1 MEKPI
6 ITDPT
11 QKALKLNLNRNIYG
25 TIAEIGAGQEVARRF
40 FRAGAASGTIAKTIS
55 AYDMAFS
62 DYLYGTSETKRYVSE
77 ERLRQMLAT
86 EFDAL
91 PQVLKNKSKEDV
103 CFFAYADTITA
114 INYKKTN
121 ESHGWIGVRFQL
133 CPNSSTND
141 AIVHIRLLEKDNY
154 LQQRTTG
161 IFGINLIYACYYYF
175 NNPHRFLLSLLDGL
189 SRDQIEINM
198 IKMSGADLKH
208 IDNRLLSVQLVKNH
222 MTNATLFDKNM
233 NVCQPSDMLYK
244 KNIMILR
251 GRFRP
256 ITNFTFDMIT
266 SGFNEFSKEIDEQ
279 KNSVLFCELSMES
292 ILRTGDFDE
301 DDFINRV
308 EILCGLGQNVIV
320 SNYPEHYKF
329 ISYFNRFK
337 INKLRIVLSALT
349 LKDILNEKYYKELN
363 GGILEAFGK
372 LFVKNI
378 VMYVYPALSE
388 KDDKLLTTK
397 TIDLPDNIIPLF
409 NYLLKTN
416 KLKDL
421 KNIKTDK
428 LNIFSDK
435 IIEMINNDVSGWEEM
450 IPKFAVEKIK
460 SKNMFGYNKTNKLA
474 E

>member
-1 MEKPI
+1 MKKQI

-40 FRAGAASGTIAKTIS
+40 FRAGGASGTIAKTIS

-62 DYLYGTSETKRYVSE
+62 DYLYGASEAKRYVSE
-77 ERLRQMLAT
+77 ERLRQMLET

-91 PQVLKNKSKEDV
+91 PQIIKKNKKDV
-103 CFFAYADTITA
+103 CFFTYADTITA
-114 INYKKTN
+114 INYQKTN

-133 CPNSSTND
+133 YPNSNSND
-141 AIVHIRLLEKDNY
+141 VIVHIRLLEKDNF

-161 IFGINLIYACYYYF
+161 IFGINLIYACYNYT

-198 IKMSGADLKH
+198 IKMSGPDLKY

-222 MTNATLFDKNM
+222 MTSASLFDKNM
-233 NVCQPSDMLYK
+233 NVCQPSDMLHK
-244 KNIMILR
+244 KNVLIIR

-256 ITNFTFDMIT
+256 ITHFTFDMINT
-266 SGFNEFSKEIDEQ
+266 GFNEFSKKTND
-279 KNSVLFCELSMES
+279 KNNSVTFCELSMES
-292 ILRTGDFDE
+292 ILKTGDFDE
-301 DDFINRV
+301 NDFINRV
-308 EILCGLGQNVIV
+308 ELICGLGQNVMV

-337 INKLRIVLSALT
+337 IDKLGIVLNALT
-349 LKDILNEKYYKELN
+349 LKDILNEKNYKNLK

-372 LFVKNI
+372 LFVKNME
-378 VMYVYPALSE
+378 MYVYPALSE
-388 KDDKLLTTK
+388 SGDKIITSK
-397 TIDLPDNIIPLF
+397 TIDIPDNIKPLF
-409 NYLLKTN
+409 DYLIKN
-416 KLKDL
+416 KKLKDL
-421 KNIKTDK
+421 KNINTDK
-428 LNIFSDK
+428 LHIFSDNV
-435 IIEMINNDVSGWEEM
+435 IEMIKNNVPGWEEM
-450 IPKFAVEKIK
+450 IPKYAVDKIK
-460 SKNMFGYNKTNKLA
+460 SKKMFGFGKSNRLA